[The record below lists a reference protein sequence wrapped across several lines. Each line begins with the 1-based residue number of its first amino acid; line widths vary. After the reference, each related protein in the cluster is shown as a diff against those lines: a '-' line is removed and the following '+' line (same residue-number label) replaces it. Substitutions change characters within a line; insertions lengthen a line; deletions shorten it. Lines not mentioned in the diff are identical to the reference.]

1 MPNLKKSIYFTVCG
15 EEICLDV
22 SWQMLE
28 KAERVYGLPVDVIP
42 YYLQDAVRVPRS
54 KVAEIVALW
63 AQEKTKLTRDQIKEH
78 YFTCPQMQYIKDT
91 GKIQA
96 CLLWSIRGDDGE
108 PMISDATFEKLANGI
123 DLEDG
128 DIKKPSQ
135 KAEVNDKPKK
145 PRAATSKKRTV

>member
-1 MPNLKKSIYFTVCG
+1 MPNLKKSIYFTICG

-22 SWQMLE
+22 SWHMLE

-54 KVAEIVALW
+54 KVAEIIALW
-63 AQEKTKLTRDQIKEH
+63 VQEKTKLTRDQIKEH
-78 YFTCPQMQYIKDT
+78 YFTCPQIQYIKDV

-108 PMISDATFEKLANGI
+108 SMITDAAFEKLANGI
-123 DLEDG
+123 DLEPD
-128 DIKKPSQ
+128 DIKKPAPKTEEG
-135 KAEVNDKPKK
+135 KAPKK
-145 PRAATSKKRTV
+145 PRAATSKRRSA